1 MIRIIP
7 ILILLILL
15 PACSGPCGQLAGTL
29 ASGLSFRH
37 TGNPLIGSFD
47 GALVSIVADTY
58 CEKVYRENQI
68 REQAVIHIIDS
79 DG

>member
-1 MIRIIP
+1 MIRIVP
-7 ILILLILL
+7 ILILLS
-15 PACSGPCGQLAGTL
+15 ACSGPCGQLAGTL

-37 TGNPLIGSFD
+37 TRNPLVGSFD
-47 GALVSIVADTY
+47 GALVSIVADNY

-68 REQAVIHIIDS
+68 QEQAVIHIINS